1 MIDTYIKMNQW
12 VLQNIRK
19 TQQEYFEC
27 LEDGGVSPESSL
39 KDVHFKHSF
48 ARDEFWQKK
57 EEETSGNQSDVY
69 IGSK

>member
-48 ARDEFWQKK
+48 AWD
-57 EEETSGNQSDVY
+57 
-69 IGSK
+69 